1 MKHLDLFSLHMRVT
15 TLMIE
20 TQAVVVLRLMGM
32 AGIIPAHHGEN
43 HLMVSEKG
51 PAMAQAFTEASMAM
65 MAGKQ
70 PDQVFSAAMDPISKR
85 VKSNH
90 KRLTR

>member
-1 MKHLDLFSLHMRVT
+1 MKHLGLFSLHMRVT

-20 TQAVVVLRLMGM
+20 AQAVVVLRLLGM
-32 AGIIPAHHGEN
+32 AGIVPAHHGEN

-51 PAMAQAFTEASMAM
+51 PAMAQAFTEASMAI
-65 MAGKQ
+65 MAGKR
-70 PDQVFSAAMDPISKR
+70 PDEVFSAAMEPVSKR